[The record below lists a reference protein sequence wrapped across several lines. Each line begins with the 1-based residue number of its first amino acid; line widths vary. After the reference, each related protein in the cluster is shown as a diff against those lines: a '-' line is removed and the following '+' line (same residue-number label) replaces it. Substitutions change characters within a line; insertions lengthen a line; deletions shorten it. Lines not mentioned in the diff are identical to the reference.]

1 MPELDLW
8 ADMDAYLGEMLGSED
23 EALKHALET
32 SASAGLPPIQVAPNQ
47 GKFLMLLARLMKART
62 ILEIGTLGGY
72 STIWLARGL
81 EPGGKLITLEYDAKH
96 AMVARAN
103 VEYAGLGNIVQIIQG
118 PALETLPRLIRDRN
132 SFDLIFIDADKPA
145 LSEYFDRA
153 LRLSHKGSA
162 IITDNVIRE
171 GAVLRPGADP
181 NADGVRRLMER
192 MKNEPRVSATA
203 LQTVGIKGHDG
214 FAMAVVLEEPSS
226 RA

>member
-1 MPELDLW
+1 MPDQDLW
-8 ADMDAYLGEMLGSED
+8 ADIDKYLGDTLVPED
-23 EALKHALET
+23 EALTHALET
-32 SASAGLPPIQVAPNQ
+32 SAATGLPAIQVAPNQ
-47 GKFLMLLARLMKART
+47 GKFLMLLARLMRASA

-103 VEYAGLGNIVQIIQG
+103 LEHAGLGSVVQIIQG
-118 PALETLPRLIRDRN
+118 PALETLSRLIQDRN

-145 LSEYFDRA
+145 LAEYFDLA

-192 MKNEPRVSATA
+192 MRNEPRVSATA

-214 FAMAVVLEEPSS
+214 FAMAVALEGPSS